1 MVNDIDG
8 RAEHVEVEAED
19 LDVDPD
25 HVGALGPLQRA
36 ALAFFALFKVL
47 GVDLELDVEDGAL
60 VHEDRDGLCE
70 AIEDLPD
77 SVTMSAVELGL
88 LHLIR

>member
-1 MVNDIDG
+1 MVDDIDG

-25 HVGALGPLQRA
+25 HVGVFGPFQRA
-36 ALAFFALFKVL
+36 ALSYFAFFKVL
-47 GVDLELDVEDGAL
+47 GVDLKLDVEDRAL

-77 SVTMSAVELGL
+77 SITMSAFELGL
-88 LHLIR
+88 LDLIV